1 MLERGTSLAALVGT
15 SHRTAVA
22 EHHPTILVVDDDPA
36 VRAVATR
43 GLVLAGY
50 DVLQA
55 HDGVHAL
62 ELLQETNHPPIR
74 LVVADVVMPGLRG
87 DDLGR
92 LLHHTH
98 PLLPVLYMSAY
109 STPVPDFLTAAEF
122 TRRWLVKPFTLDDLT
137 VKVHSLLEDAPRS
150 LAARTAAVNS

>member
-1 MLERGTSLAALVGT
+1 MTERRRDRPRGTRLAANGGSCSPT
-15 SHRTAVA
+15 DVA
-22 EHHPTILVVDDDPA
+22 DLHPTILVIDDDPA

-62 ELLQETNHPPIR
+62 ELLQETDQPPIK
-74 LVVADVVMPGLRG
+74 LVVADVVIPGLRG

-98 PLLPVLYMSAY
+98 PTLPVLYISGFSA
-109 STPVPDFLTAAEF
+109 PVLDFLPEGEF
-122 TRRWLVKPFTLDDLT
+122 ARRWLVKPFTLEELT
-137 VKVHSLLEDAPRS
+137 GKVRSLLGE
-150 LAARTAAVNS
+150 ARQLVGA

>member
-1 MLERGTSLAALVGT
+1 M
-15 SHRTAVA
+15 A

-62 ELLQETNHPPIR
+62 ELLQETNHPPIQ

-98 PLLPVLYMSAY
+98 PTLPVLFMSAY
-109 STPVPDFLTAAEF
+109 STPVPDFLMAAEF

-137 VKVHSLLEDAPRS
+137 AKVHSLLEEAHR
-150 LAARTAAVNS
+150 LVAARTASVNS

>member
-1 MLERGTSLAALVGT
+1 MPDQHLTV
-15 SHRTAVA
+15 
-22 EHHPTILVVDDDPA
+22 LVVDDDPA

-62 ELLQETNHPPIR
+62 ELLQETDHPPIK
-74 LVVADVVMPGLRG
+74 LVVVDVVMPGLRG

-98 PLLPVLYMSAY
+98 PSLPVLYMSGFSA
-109 STPVPDFLTAAEF
+109 PVLDFLSDGEF
-122 TRRWLVKPFTLDDLT
+122 ARRWLVKPFKLEELT
-137 VKVHSLLEDAPRS
+137 AKVHSLLGETHRLVGA
-150 LAARTAAVNS
+150 

>member
-1 MLERGTSLAALVGT
+1 MPDQHLTV
-15 SHRTAVA
+15 
-22 EHHPTILVVDDDPA
+22 LVVDDDPA

-62 ELLQETNHPPIR
+62 ELLQETDHPPIK
-74 LVVADVVMPGLRG
+74 LVVVDVVMPGLRG

-98 PLLPVLYMSAY
+98 PSLPVLYMSGFSA
-109 STPVPDFLTAAEF
+109 PVLDFLSEREF
-122 TRRWLVKPFTLDDLT
+122 ARRWLIKPFKLEELT
-137 VKVHSLLEDAPRS
+137 AKVHSLLGESHRLVGA
-150 LAARTAAVNS
+150 